1 MSVIEQAARR
11 LEELRRAGV
20 QPAAVPG
27 TGAHVV
33 QEVIREGGLESGQT
47 RGPGSGPKAGGAD
60 GTPAAGAQSAGTA
73 ARRGQD
79 GAQTVAIDFALA
91 AENGFLLPG
100 APRSRLADEFRAAKH
115 GLLKNVRG
123 QSAAPGTRA
132 NCIMV
137 TSALPGEGKTFT
149 SVNLALS
156 LAREID
162 LRALLIDAD
171 VVNPNIM
178 SRLGLPDRKGL
189 LDLIAD
195 PEIQAD
201 DVILRTNIDKLAL
214 LAAGTAS
221 DRSTE
226 LLASEGM
233 DRWVREFAAYDPNR
247 VVIFDGPPLLAVP
260 EARQLAAHVGQIV
273 LVVEAQRTPKAAVA
287 EALDLLKDHPLV
299 LTVLNKARGSGGTS
313 YGGYGYAGG
322 GYGAYRPPA
331 PPAKLR

>member
-33 QEVIREGGLESGQT
+33 QEAIREGGQDVARESRLKTGA
-47 RGPGSGPKAGGAD
+47 GEGVGDAAVGGAN
-60 GTPAAGAQSAGTA
+60 PAGAVS
-73 ARRGQD
+73 RRRDQEGV
-79 GAQTVAIDFALA
+79 QTVAVDFALA
-91 AENGFLLPG
+91 AENGFLLPD

-137 TSALPGEGKTFT
+137 TSALPGEGKTFA

-162 LRALLIDAD
+162 LRALLVDAD
-171 VVNPNIM
+171 VVNPSIM
-178 SRLGLPDRKGL
+178 SRLGLPERKGL

-195 PEIQAD
+195 PDLRAD

-221 DRSTE
+221 DRSAE

-247 VVIFDGPPLLAVP
+247 VVIFDAPPLLAVP

-273 LVVEAQRTPKAAVA
+273 LIVEAQRTSKAAVA

-299 LTVLNKARGSGGTS
+299 LTVLNKARGGRATAYG
-313 YGGYGYAGG
+313 YGGYGYGI
-322 GYGAYRPPA
+322 YRPSGSRA
-331 PPAKLR
+331 AAQ

>member
-1 MSVIEQAARR
+1 MSVIEQAAKR

-20 QPAAVPG
+20 QPVAVPG

-33 QEVIREGGLESGQT
+33 QEAIREGGQDGVPGT
-47 RGPGSGPKAGGAD
+47 RPKAGSGATVD
-60 GTPAAGAQSAGTA
+60 GLSTAGAQPTEAMV
-73 ARRGQD
+73 RRDQD
-79 GAQTVAIDFALA
+79 GAQAVAIDFALA
-91 AENGFLLPG
+91 AENGFLLPN

-123 QSAAPGTRA
+123 QSAAPGARA

-171 VVNPNIM
+171 VVNPNVM
-178 SRLGLPDRKGL
+178 LRLGLAERKGL
-189 LDLIAD
+189 LDLLAD
-195 PEIQAD
+195 PELRAD
-201 DVILRTNIDKLAL
+201 DVILRTNVDKLAL
-214 LAAGTAS
+214 LAAGTAT
-221 DRSTE
+221 DRSAE

-233 DRWVREFAAYDPNR
+233 DRWVREFAAYDPHR
-247 VVIFDGPPLLAVP
+247 VVSFDGPPLLAVP
-260 EARQLAAHVGQIV
+260 EARQLASHVGQIV

-299 LTVLNKARGSGGTS
+299 LTVLNKARGGGATAYG
-313 YGGYGYAGG
+313 YGGYGSGT
-322 GYGAYRPPA
+322 YRPSA
-331 PPAKLR
+331 LRATAR